1 MHGGRVKSHY
11 HAGRGVKHDII
22 KCVPHGTERG
32 TTMARQRK
40 KTNITYRV
48 AESDCVKV
56 LERYVESGNDDF
68 VFYDICI
75 CNIVIIK
82 DCRLVSGK
90 NGDFIST
97 PARKAGDSY
106 YPYAYISEA
115 VQDAVLDLL
124 DDESAWQDTDETYLT
139 FDKPDKQ
146 EKQEKPVSN
155 RRRR

>member
-1 MHGGRVKSHY
+1 
-11 HAGRGVKHDII
+11 
-22 KCVPHGTERG
+22 
-32 TTMARQRK
+32 MARQK

-48 AESDCVKV
+48 AESDSLKV
-56 LERYVESGNDDF
+56 LERNVESGDDEF

-75 CNIVIIK
+75 CNTVIIK

-90 NGDFIST
+90 NGDFIAT
-97 PARKAGDSY
+97 PARKAGDNY

-115 VQDAVLDLL
+115 VQEAVLKLMEKL
-124 DDESAWQDTDETYLT
+124 GDDSVWVETDETYLT

-146 EKQEKPVSN
+146 EKQEKPASN

>member
-1 MHGGRVKSHY
+1 
-11 HAGRGVKHDII
+11 
-22 KCVPHGTERG
+22 
-32 TTMARQRK
+32 MARQHK
-40 KTNITYRV
+40 SKTNITYRV
-48 AESDCVKV
+48 ADSGSVKV

-75 CNIVIIK
+75 ANTVIIK

-90 NGDFIST
+90 NGDFIAT
-97 PARKAGDSY
+97 PARKAGDNY

-124 DDESAWQDTDETYLT
+124 DKIDDESVWVGTDETYLT

-146 EKQEKPVSN
+146 EKPVSN
-155 RRRR
+155 RGNRRR

>member
-1 MHGGRVKSHY
+1 
-11 HAGRGVKHDII
+11 
-22 KCVPHGTERG
+22 
-32 TTMARQRK
+32 MARQHK

-48 AESDCVKV
+48 ADNGSVKV

-75 CNIVIIK
+75 ANTVIIK

-90 NGDFIST
+90 NGDFIAT
-97 PARKAGDSY
+97 PARKAGDNY

-115 VQDAVLDLL
+115 VQDAVIDLLDKL
-124 DDESAWQDTDETYLT
+124 DDESVWVGTDKTYLT

-155 RRRR
+155 RGNRRR

>member
-1 MHGGRVKSHY
+1 
-11 HAGRGVKHDII
+11 
-22 KCVPHGTERG
+22 
-32 TTMARQRK
+32 MARQHK

-48 AESDCVKV
+48 AESDSVKV

-75 CNIVIIK
+75 ANTVIIK

-90 NGDFIST
+90 NGDFIAT
-97 PARKAGDSY
+97 PARKAGDNY

-124 DDESAWQDTDETYLT
+124 DKLDDETVWVGTDETYLT

-146 EKQEKPVSN
+146 EKSASN

>member
-1 MHGGRVKSHY
+1 
-11 HAGRGVKHDII
+11 
-22 KCVPHGTERG
+22 
-32 TTMARQRK
+32 MARQK
-40 KTNITYRV
+40 KTNISYRV
-48 AESDCVKV
+48 AESDCLKV
-56 LERYVESGNDDF
+56 LERHVESGDDEF

-75 CNIVIIK
+75 CNTVIIK

-90 NGDFIST
+90 NGDFIAT
-97 PARKAGDSY
+97 PARKAGDNY

-124 DDESAWQDTDETYLT
+124 DKLDDESVWVGTDETYLT

-146 EKQEKPVSN
+146 EKQEKSASN

>member
-1 MHGGRVKSHY
+1 
-11 HAGRGVKHDII
+11 
-22 KCVPHGTERG
+22 
-32 TTMARQRK
+32 MARQRN

-48 AESDCVKV
+48 ADSGSVKV

-68 VFYDICI
+68 TFYDICI
-75 CNIVIIK
+75 ANTVIIK

-90 NGDFIST
+90 NGDFIAT

-115 VQDAVLDLL
+115 VQDAVLDLI

-139 FDKPDKQ
+139 FDKPDKPDKP
-146 EKQEKPVSN
+146 EKSASN

>member
-1 MHGGRVKSHY
+1 M
-11 HAGRGVKHDII
+11 
-22 KCVPHGTERG
+22 
-32 TTMARQRK
+32 
-40 KTNITYRV
+40 
-48 AESDCVKV
+48 AESDSLKV

-75 CNIVIIK
+75 CNTVIIK

-90 NGDFIST
+90 NGDFIAP
-97 PARKAGDSY
+97 PARKAGDNY

-115 VQDAVLDLL
+115 VQEAVLKLMEKL
-124 DDESAWQDTDETYLT
+124 GDDSVWVETDETYLT

-155 RRRR
+155 RGNRLR

>member
-1 MHGGRVKSHY
+1 
-11 HAGRGVKHDII
+11 
-22 KCVPHGTERG
+22 
-32 TTMARQRK
+32 MARQHK

-48 AESDCVKV
+48 AESDSLKV
-56 LERYVESGNDDF
+56 LERYVESGDDEF

-75 CNIVIIK
+75 CNTVIIK
-82 DCRLVSGK
+82 DCRLVSGN
-90 NGDFIST
+90 NGDFIAT

-115 VQDAVLDLL
+115 VQDAVIDLI
-124 DDESAWQDTDETYLT
+124 DDEEAWDATDETYLT

-155 RRRR
+155 RGNSRR

>member
-1 MHGGRVKSHY
+1 
-11 HAGRGVKHDII
+11 
-22 KCVPHGTERG
+22 
-32 TTMARQRK
+32 MARQK
-40 KTNITYRV
+40 KTNISYRV
-48 AESDCVKV
+48 AESDSVKV

-75 CNIVIIK
+75 CNTVIIK

-90 NGDFIST
+90 NGDFIAT
-97 PARKAGDSY
+97 PARKAGDNY

-124 DDESAWQDTDETYLT
+124 DKIDDESVWVGTDETYLT

-146 EKQEKPVSN
+146 DKQEKQKMSASN

>member
-1 MHGGRVKSHY
+1 
-11 HAGRGVKHDII
+11 
-22 KCVPHGTERG
+22 
-32 TTMARQRK
+32 MARQRK
-40 KTNITYRV
+40 SKTNITYRV
-48 AESDCVKV
+48 ADNGSVKV

-68 VFYDICI
+68 IFYDICI
-75 CNIVIIK
+75 ANTVIIK

-90 NGDFIST
+90 NGDFIAT
-97 PARKAGDSY
+97 PARKAGDNY
-106 YPYAYISEA
+106 YPYAYISDA

-124 DDESAWQDTDETYLT
+124 DKIDDESVWVGTDKTYLS

>member
-1 MHGGRVKSHY
+1 
-11 HAGRGVKHDII
+11 
-22 KCVPHGTERG
+22 
-32 TTMARQRK
+32 MARQK

-48 AESDCVKV
+48 ADSGSVKV

-75 CNIVIIK
+75 ANTVIIK

-90 NGDFIST
+90 NGDFIAT
-97 PARKAGDSY
+97 PARKAGDNY

-124 DDESAWQDTDETYLT
+124 DKIDDESVWVVTDETYLT

-146 EKQEKPVSN
+146 EKQERFASN
-155 RRRR
+155 RRRRR

>member
-1 MHGGRVKSHY
+1 
-11 HAGRGVKHDII
+11 
-22 KCVPHGTERG
+22 
-32 TTMARQRK
+32 MARQHK

-48 AESDCVKV
+48 AESDSVKV

-75 CNIVIIK
+75 ANTVIIK

-90 NGDFIST
+90 NGDFIAT
-97 PARKAGDSY
+97 PARKAGDNY

-115 VQDAVLDLL
+115 VQNAVLDLL
-124 DDESAWQDTDETYLT
+124 DKIDDESVWVGTDETYLT
-139 FDKPDKQ
+139 FDKQ
-146 EKQEKPVSN
+146 EKQEKSASN